1 MRLDSVA
8 MIFAS
13 VALSSGS
20 QIILKSA
27 MTARDIQD
35 TMKAGTT
42 IQLMARIATSPAV
55 IAGLG
60 CFGLSAVIWLF
71 VLSRIPLSSAYPFVA
86 LGILVTVLAG
96 ALLFGEAITP
106 LKALG
111 AGLIIGGILL
121 IATAG

>member
-13 VALSSGS
+13 VALSSAS

-27 MTARDIQD
+27 MTAQDIQH
-35 TMKAGTT
+35 TMKTSNF
-42 IQLMARIATSPAV
+42 IELMVMISTSPQV

-96 ALLFGEAITP
+96 AFFSGRP
-106 LKALG
+106 SPR
-111 AGLIIGGILL
+111 
-121 IATAG
+121 

>member
-27 MTARDIQD
+27 MSAQDIQH
-35 TMKAGTT
+35 TMKTGNS
-42 IQLMARIATSPAV
+42 IELMAIISTSPQV

-86 LGILVTVLAG
+86 LGILVTVVAG
-96 ALLFGEAITP
+96 AFFFGEAITP

-111 AGLIIGGILL
+111 VGLIMGGILL
-121 IATAG
+121 VATAG

>member
-1 MRLDSVA
+1 
-8 MIFAS
+8 MILAS

-27 MTARDIQD
+27 MSAQDIQH
-35 TMKAGTT
+35 TMKSGNS
-42 IQLMARIATSPAV
+42 IELMVMISTSPQV

-96 ALLFGEAITP
+96 AFFFGEVIAP

-111 AGLIIGGILL
+111 VGLIMGGILL
-121 IATAG
+121 VATAG